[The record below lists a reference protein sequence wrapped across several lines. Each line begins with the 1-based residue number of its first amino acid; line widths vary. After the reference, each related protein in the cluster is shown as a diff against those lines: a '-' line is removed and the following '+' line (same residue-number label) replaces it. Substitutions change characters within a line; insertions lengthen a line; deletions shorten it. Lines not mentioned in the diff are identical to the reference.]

1 MSTPAR
7 SAAPRT
13 ARPAST
19 RPARTST
26 ARAGSARGTA
36 TRPTTGRA
44 ASRPRRPAL
53 TAAPAPRPSVAGNG
67 VFALVV
73 IGILLT
79 GMVML
84 LVLNTTLAQG
94 AFEIGSLTKT
104 QNQLAVTEQQ
114 LLQAVA
120 AEEAPEALQRRATAL
135 GMVPVTSPV
144 FLRLA
149 DGAVLG
155 TPTAAAAARKRAT
168 TTTTTT
174 ATTTTKPAATSPT
187 SPMTAVP
194 VTTPT
199 TAKAAAT
206 KTTKATKATPTTTK
220 KGAAPTSDAA
230 VPDPASGATR

>member
-7 SAAPRT
+7 SA
-13 ARPAST
+13 
-19 RPARTST
+19 PARST
-26 ARAGSARGTA
+26 SARSTSVRSTSA
-36 TRPTTGRA
+36 RSA
-44 ASRPRRPAL
+44 ASRPSRATRVRRPAL
-53 TAAPAPRPSVAGNG
+53 STAPAPRASVAGNG

-79 GMVML
+79 GMVLL

-94 AFEIGSLTKT
+94 AFEIGALTQS

-120 AEEAPEALQRRATAL
+120 AEEAPESLQKRAGAL

-155 TPTAAAAARKRAT
+155 TPTPAAAPRARAAAPATAPATAAAAA
-168 TTTTTT
+168 T
-174 ATTTTKPAATSPT
+174 ATTTKTTKTD
-187 SPMTAVP
+187 PMTAVP
-194 VTTPT
+194 VPT
-199 TAKAAAT
+199 APKAT
-206 KTTKATKATPTTTK
+206 KTTTKVTTKPRTTTSK
-220 KGAAPTSDAA
+220 AGAATSDAA
-230 VPDPASGATR
+230 VPVPSSGAGR